1 MTNPLA
7 LPGSK
12 YLQLSQPNPCITTCQ
27 VKPWMA
33 ETWSSQILLFY
44 LQMGQ
49 IENTAKKLVRK
60 KGFFKIYREI
70 ILVCCTTKQLL
81 GVSCTNGLIKKF
93 MTH

>member
-49 IENTAKKLVRK
+49 IENTDTYP
-60 KGFFKIYREI
+60 ID
-70 ILVCCTTKQLL
+70 
-81 GVSCTNGLIKKF
+81 GLRCGELSAR
-93 MTH
+93 